1 VVELAL
7 QMSLPRT
14 ATASRDA
21 WHDLGSWIPSR
32 CGPSASEAALL
43 LTSELV
49 TNVVVHTDSVGV
61 DVRAHCDGVRLRVC
75 VDDDAMTPLN
85 PVQRGGPEPPAGGG
99 RGLWLLQALAAHW
112 GCQALPDGKR
122 VWFEVACGEAP
133 GTAGLEPLSSSAA
146 IDER

>member
-1 VVELAL
+1 MVELAL
-7 QMSLPRT
+7 RISLPRT

-21 WHDLGSWIPSR
+21 WHDLGSWMPSR

-49 TNVVVHTDSVGV
+49 TNVVVHTDSVGI
-61 DVRAHCDGVRLRVC
+61 DVRAHCDGARLRVC
-75 VDDDAMTPLN
+75 VDDDTMTPLN
-85 PVQRGGPEPPAGGG
+85 PVRRSGTEPPAGCG
-99 RGLWLLQALAAHW
+99 RGLWLVEALAARW

-133 GTAGLEPLSSSAA
+133 RAVGPGALKLLGG
-146 IDER
+146 D